1 MDLEMKTEEYTNR
14 YGDIFTFKL
23 NERGNIQWSGN
34 FKYCR
39 FGAANVYDDAYNEY
53 KRDGGTL
60 SMKEFINEVHDII
73 TNENG
78 DYVSPSRIGQSYGEL
93 VYSDWNV
100 ITMVDPSGGPY
111 ITKGVDMK
119 LFGFDGKIANGFIP
133 NEDGY
138 EIVVNNL

>member
-1 MDLEMKTEEYTNR
+1 MKTEEYINR
-14 YGDIFTFKL
+14 YGDKFTFTET
-23 NERGNIQWSGN
+23 ERGNIQWSGN
-34 FKYCR
+34 FKHCR

-73 TNENG
+73 RDENG
-78 DYVSPSRIGQSYGEL
+78 DYVSPSRIGQSYREL
-93 VYSDWNV
+93 VYSDWNT

-119 LFGFDGKIANGFIP
+119 LFGFDGKIVNGFIS
-133 NEDGY
+133 NKDGY
-138 EIVVNNL
+138 EIVIEKL

>member
-1 MDLEMKTEEYTNR
+1 
-14 YGDIFTFKL
+14 
-23 NERGNIQWSGN
+23 
-34 FKYCR
+34 
-39 FGAANVYDDAYNEY
+39 VYDDAYNEY

-73 TNENG
+73 RDENG

-93 VYSDWNV
+93 VYSDWNT

-111 ITKGVDMK
+111 ISSEMDMK
-119 LFGFDGKIANGFIP
+119 LFGFDGKIVNGFIP

-138 EIVVNNL
+138 EIVVER